1 MNEQT
6 QSVLDKYQGKYTPYT
21 HLNDQY
27 VSLTA
32 SESAE
37 VLYDLLKSLKEE
49 AGYDYLCDIAGVDYL
64 TYPDAEDR
72 YGVIYALV
80 NTESGARLFVKA
92 HANDPAPTLPSVYE
106 LWNGSNWME
115 REVYDMFGVTFQR
128 HPDLRRILMPDEFV
142 DYPLRKDYPL
152 RGLGERHSMPSLT
165 RAES

>member
-106 LWNGSNWME
+106 L
-115 REVYDMFGVTFQR
+115 
-128 HPDLRRILMPDEFV
+128 
-142 DYPLRKDYPL
+142 
-152 RGLGERHSMPSLT
+152 
-165 RAES
+165 